1 METRIALIGII
12 VENPES
18 IEALNHLLHE
28 YGKYIIGRMGIPY
41 REREVNII
49 SVAID
54 APQDVINALSG
65 KIGRLDGI
73 GAKTVYSNIKG
84 KNENK
89 SDVPG
94 KYYLAT
100 LQAQPARIRYA
111 PSRCGLSPNKSNNKP
126 CPFGIRYAAS
136 RASSNPLRF
145 FSLLGCRPINIKR
158 EAIGIVNKFPIPM
171 ASLFIFTRLVA
182 YPKYL
187 SSNP

>member
-65 KIGRLDGI
+65 KSDGWMESER
-73 GAKTVYSNIKG
+73 KPFTQTSKERM
-84 KNENK
+84 KNK
-89 SDVPG
+89 IRCAGQVLS
-94 KYYLAT
+94 
-100 LQAQPARIRYA
+100 RYA
-111 PSRCGLSPNKSNNKP
+111 V
-126 CPFGIRYAAS
+126 S
-136 RASSNPLRF
+136 RASSNPLRS
-145 FSLLGCRPINIKR
+145 FSLLGCRPIRIMKSHAHSESAALQAEPAR
-158 EAIGIVNKFPIPM
+158 IRC
-171 ASLFIFTRLVA
+171 ASSRC
-182 YPKYL
+182 
-187 SSNP
+187 